1 MGLWIMV
8 VAIVKKNN
16 KVKFKIQAQAA
27 LALGMLNLGPSKPLL
42 STTHHQFCGQ
52 TLPHH
57 WDLLVSGSWPGPTLQ
72 KVCKYPEVFNLPEKK
87 SEEEIRF

>member
-1 MGLWIMV
+1 MV

-42 STTHHQFCGQ
+42 STTLPLVQWANPAPPLGFAGQ
-52 TLPHH
+52 WFLVY
-57 WDLLVSGSWPGPTLQ
+57 LVS
-72 KVCKYPEVFNLPEKK
+72 
-87 SEEEIRF
+87 